1 MYTIPKSVES
11 VINEISKIPGIGPKS
26 ATRIAYHFLRST
38 QRDAEK
44 LAEALKEMSVK
55 VKNCSICYNL
65 CEDDICSICNSPLR
79 DNSKLCVIEEPLDLA
94 SFENSGIYNG
104 KYFILGGVISPAD
117 GISASDIRI
126 AELKKHI
133 VSLIEVNETLEVI
146 IATNPSLEGEATAIY
161 ISDMIKSISSSKIKI
176 TRLAMGLPTGA
187 DLEFADSLT
196 LKRAFDGRGVYNS

>member
-1 MYTIPKSVES
+1 MYTVPKSVES
-11 VINEISKIPGIGPKS
+11 VIQEISKIPGIGPKS

-38 QRDAEK
+38 QNDAVK
-44 LAEALKEMSVK
+44 LADSLKEMHERVK
-55 VKNCSICYNL
+55 SCTICYNL
-65 CEDDICSICNSPLR
+65 SEEEVCNICKSPIR
-79 DNSKLCVIEEPLDLA
+79 DSSKLCVIEEPLDLA

-117 GISASDIRI
+117 GISANDIRI
-126 AELKKHI
+126 TELKKH
-133 VSLIEVNETLEVI
+133 VLSLLESNDAIEVV

-161 ISDMIKSISSSKIKI
+161 ISDMIKGLGKDEKIKV

-196 LKRAFDGRGVYNS
+196 LKRAFDGRGVYN

>member
-1 MYTIPKSVES
+1 MYTVPKSVES
-11 VINEISKIPGIGPKS
+11 VIQEISKIPGIGPKS

-38 QRDAEK
+38 QNDAIK
-44 LAEALKEMSVK
+44 LANALKEMSEK
-55 VKNCSICYNL
+55 VKSCSICYNL
-65 CEDDICSICNSPLR
+65 SEEEVCNICKSPIR
-79 DNSKLCVIEEPLDLA
+79 DSSKLCVIEEPLDLA

-117 GISASDIRI
+117 GISANDIRI
-126 AELKKHI
+126 TELKKHVI
-133 VSLIEVNETLEVI
+133 LLLESNEAIEVV

-161 ISDMIKSISSSKIKI
+161 ISDMIKGLGKDEKIKV

-196 LKRAFDGRGVYNS
+196 LKRAFDGRGVYN